1 MKKLMT
7 IAAGLLLTSSAFANT
22 VTLHKS
28 TNLSTADYATK
39 SEALNAGYDI
49 ADGLTNI
56 SQNELRHEFTLFSNT
71 PVRNITI
78 DQTEIQTEEFA
89 LARDDIQY
97 RAIVKVTYHFDAQDN
112 D

>member
-1 MKKLMT
+1 MKKLIT

-22 VTLHKS
+22 ITLYKN

-49 ADGLTNI
+49 ADDLTTINQ
-56 SQNELRHEFTLFSNT
+56 SELRHELNIYSNS
-71 PVRNITI
+71 PARNITV

-89 LARDDIQY
+89 RARDDIQY
-97 RAIVKVTYHFDAQDN
+97 RAIVKVTYHFETQDN
-112 D
+112 N